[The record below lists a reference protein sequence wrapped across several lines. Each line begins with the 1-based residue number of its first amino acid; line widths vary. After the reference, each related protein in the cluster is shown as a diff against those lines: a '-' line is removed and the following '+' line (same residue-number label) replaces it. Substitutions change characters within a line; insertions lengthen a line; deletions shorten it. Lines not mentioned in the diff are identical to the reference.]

1 MGMHGWDDG
10 LRASPRGVS
19 DMNGQ
24 DRAEVRRLA
33 EEIAERARQT
43 AHALDITAGALDAL
57 FDCAVEA
64 QSDPSMVILLYAAK
78 ALQRGRD
85 ALREDMQ
92 AAVRIYAMANH
103 KTPPQP
109 GDPELYAAMRATA
122 ERLHQ
127 VLEDPGDKALL
138 LTAEEAWIREGRR

>member
-1 MGMHGWDDG
+1 
-10 LRASPRGVS
+10 
-19 DMNGQ
+19 MNGQ

-43 AHALDITAGALDAL
+43 AHALDITAEALDAL

-92 AAVRIYAMANH
+92 AAVRIYAAASH
-103 KTPPQP
+103 ETPPQP
-109 GDPELYAAMRATA
+109 GDPELCAAMRATA

-127 VLEDPGDKALL
+127 ILEDPGDKALL
-138 LTAEEAWIREGRR
+138 LTADEAWVREGRR